1 MFHIGHRSFTHAVIV
16 GGLLSLAMSAEGAQG
31 APRAAAPAQPAQAPQ
46 QAQAS
51 PDAQLAAKVHQALLD
66 DKALSGYAPTI
77 KIIVNDGLV
86 SLKGAVKTDA
96 DKKAIGAKADAI
108 AGAKNV
114 MNNLVVSASSAPAK
128 PQTR

>member
-16 GGLLSLAMSAEGAQG
+16 GGLLSLAVTVADTQ
-31 APRAAAPAQPAQAPQ
+31 AAPGGAAPMQ

-51 PDAQLAAKVHQALLD
+51 PDAQLAAKIHQALLD
-66 DKALSGYAPTI
+66 DKALSGYASTI

-86 SLKGAVKTDA
+86 SLKGAVKSDA
-96 DKKAIGAKADAI
+96 DKKAIGEKTDAI

-114 MNNLVVSASSAPAK
+114 MNNLFVSASAEPAKPK